1 MQRDLKFS
9 LTIETNALLCPN
21 PQEFY
26 SRSYIDEQIVDNF
39 RTLPG
44 IKSATKLA
52 NVTFGQVTKASTCN
66 FTAPTEELDAID
78 IDVTPTSIMAQ
89 ICQFDVEQ
97 SFLALQM
104 AKGSNGDFTVASF
117 MQYYWM
123 ELANKAR
130 EERALRRWQGDTTSV
145 DANLLLVDGHLKKL
159 KADATV
165 IDVDSAGVAITTA
178 NVIAEMTKVYQALPA
193 QVRVKID
200 QLRWFVSP
208 EISGAYRL
216 ATATQ
221 NTVNN
226 ITTVLGLTFLGI
238 KLIEDSGLPTGTQVL
253 TLKDNLIYAF
263 DGDKDGDELKAVNL
277 SDSVAEPYIRTRAN
291 QKEGYFHT
299 NGGEIVFY
307 WNAP

>member
-1 MQRDLKFS
+1 MQRDLRFS

-44 IKSATKLA
+44 IKAATKLA

-66 FTAPTEELDAID
+66 FTAPTEALDAID

-104 AKGSNGDFTVASF
+104 AKGSNGDFTVQSF

-130 EERALRRWQGDTTSV
+130 EERALRRWQGDTASV
-145 DANLLLVDGHLKKL
+145 DVNLALVDGHLKKL
-159 KADATV
+159 ASDANV
-165 IDVDSAGVAITTA
+165 IDVDSAGAASTVA
-178 NVIAEMTKVYQALPA
+178 NVITEMTKVYQALPPE
-193 QVRVKID
+193 VRVKTAE
-200 QLRWFVSP
+200 LRWFVSAD
-208 EISGAYRL
+208 IAGNYRL
-216 ATATQ
+216 ATASQ
-221 NTVNN
+221 NNVNN
-226 ITTVLGLTFLGI
+226 ITTALGLTFLGI
-238 KLIEDSGLPTGTQVL
+238 KLVEDAGLPAATMVL
-253 TLKDNLIYAF
+253 TLKDNLIYVF
-263 DGDKDGDELKAVNL
+263 DGEKDGEELKAINL
-277 SDSVAEPYIRTRAN
+277 ADTVAEPYIRTRAN